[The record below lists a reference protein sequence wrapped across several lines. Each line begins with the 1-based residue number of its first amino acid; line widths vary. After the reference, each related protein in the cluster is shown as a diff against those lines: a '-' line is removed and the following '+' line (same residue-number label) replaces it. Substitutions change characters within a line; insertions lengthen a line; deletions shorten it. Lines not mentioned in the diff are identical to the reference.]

1 MIGRGTGPV
10 ALVAHLPYYRH
21 AAEALFAAGLLDTSF
36 CPPMRTRP
44 LPGGHLPYL
53 GKGVRYFNATRVTPG
68 IDALPTTQLWAA
80 QAGALAVQR
89 SALGLHLGTALP
101 VRARL
106 WDAAV
111 TARLGHP
118 RVVHAVSE
126 LAGWCTD
133 VGRRRGAFV
142 VCDVRSAHP
151 RAQLAAVSPF
161 LAARGLPYRLP
172 EAGLVDRLERAFAS
186 ADLLVC
192 NSDYTRRTYLEQG
205 LPEERVVTVRLGCDP
220 DVFARAD
227 QPPERF
233 TVLFIGRE
241 RHAKGA
247 LELADA
253 ARALPADSRLW
264 LSGHPDPVTEQALAG
279 VRAEVRFLG
288 PVPANRMPGLYREA
302 SVLALPSYSEGF
314 GMVVLEAMASGLPVV
329 VSDRVG
335 AASLV
340 RDGAAGRVVPA
351 GDVEALTDALVSL
364 EADPDERA
372 RVGAAG
378 RLVAE
383 ARRWTDYGDDL
394 VAMYRE
400 VVLPQLTPSS

>member
-1 MIGRGTGPV
+1 MNRRAQGPV

-21 AAEALFAAGLLDTSF
+21 AADALYGAGLLDSSF

-44 LPGGHLPYL
+44 LPGAHLPYL
-53 GKGVRYFNATRVTPG
+53 GKGVRYFNATRVIPEIG
-68 IDALPTTQLWAA
+68 DLPTTQLWAA
-80 QAGALAVQR
+80 QTGALAVQR
-89 SALGLHLGTALP
+89 AALAMHLGTALP

-106 WDAAV
+106 WDGAV
-111 TARLGHP
+111 AARLGHP
-118 RVVHAVSE
+118 QVVHAVSE
-126 LAGWCTD
+126 LTGWCTD

-151 RAQLAAVSPF
+151 RAQVAAVSPF
-161 LAARGLPYRLP
+161 LASRGLPYRLP
-172 EAGLVDRLERAFAS
+172 EAGLLGRLERAFAS

-192 NSDYTRRTYLEQG
+192 NSEYTRRTYLEQG
-205 LPEERVVTVRLGCDP
+205 LPEDRVVTVALGCDP
-220 DVFARAD
+220 DAFAPAER
-227 QPPERF
+227 PPERF

-241 RHAKGA
+241 RYAKGA

-253 ARALPADSRLW
+253 ARALPAGSRLW
-264 LSGHPDPVTEQALAG
+264 LSGRADPVTEQALAG

-288 PVPANRMPGLYREA
+288 PVPSNRMPGLYREA

-335 AASLV
+335 AATLV
-340 RDGAAGRVVPA
+340 RNGEAGLVVPA
-351 GDVEALTDALVSL
+351 GDADALSDALRSL
-364 EADPDERA
+364 EGDPDRCA
-372 RVGAAG
+372 SAGAAG
-378 RLVAE
+378 RAVAE

-394 VAMYRE
+394 VSMYRD
-400 VVLPQLTPSS
+400 VVLPQLPSPT